1 MVDGEKE
8 TEESDFGKA
17 GVEFSTGTAVD
28 GEKDT
33 EESDFQKNGFG
44 KIIASDPVVYQLVR
58 VEGDGRLVPATDDEI
73 MEVEHLLEEDKSG
86 LASDEATKY
95 FDGCVSNEG
104 LPSKTS
110 DFEGRDLFIKN
121 KYEKHFLFFL
131 FFGLSCQTGKLVSHQ
146 AVVSGLSQSENTEV
160 DSQELNARLE
170 VQLLPLDWITCVYL
184 EVMLQKV
191 KQEERLRLSSESLN
205 HSSKSM
211 DVNHHTFDG
220 CNETQACKHKLQP
233 KNTTMEAAPSMA
245 LNGSQNVQLEG
256 AETCSEPANEA
267 VTSSST
273 VSGTCTSSMPDFS
286 ILKGE
291 ICLDNLSIREL
302 QEAFRATFGR
312 QTSVKD
318 KLWLKRRITMG
329 LTNSCDVP
337 TTSFV
342 IKDNKIVLKEVKE
355 EPSKS
360 QNSKT
365 EAGSLPTDQVTDLT
379 NNNFHN
385 LPTSLTNQTGDQQ
398 VSGKRLRKPLSE
410 DDEENLQMEQFANK
424 RVRKPTRRYIEELSE
439 FEMRECSA
447 RLLSSVKNSGNGQ
460 SSPKSQ
466 IRPVCDIGSH
476 GTSFSTRQD
485 SLGGFGIQVPYVSRV
500 RRGRP
505 RKNFVTLMP
514 EDFGHCQFMVL
525 LRHIV
530 LYRILTLQWDFTNTG
545 FGMETANLDRYGL
558 LREDMNCFSLP
569 CNAGFLLQKQH
580 LLKKYHP
587 GGIAPNLVKTA
598 LGIPAL
604 QQNSEGGSRVR
615 KARAPPMH
623 IPQPNFVDEREE
635 RDAETIYGDY
645 EHDLGLEEF
654 DAAGDNAD
662 GNANTEPASKCGVRR
677 KHHRAWTLGEVLKLV
692 EGVARYGAGRWSEI
706 RRLAFASYSYRTSV
720 DLKDKWRNLLRASLA
735 QSPSDKGAKNSRKH
749 TSVPIP
755 TPILSRVRELAEMH
769 SQTGTELGPSKIA
782 GRGGRVVQE
791 EGSGFL

>member
-1 MVDGEKE
+1 MKLLMFSFFGLSSRSFELHEVEFSMGTVVDIQVDGEKE

-17 GVEFSTGTAVD
+17 GVELSTGTAVD

-33 EESDFQKNGFG
+33 EESDFQKSGFG
-44 KIIASDPVVYQLVR
+44 KIVASDPVVYQLVR
-58 VEGDGRLVPATDDEI
+58 VEGDGRLVPATDDEV

-110 DFEGRDLFIKN
+110 DFEG
-121 KYEKHFLFFL
+121 
-131 FFGLSCQTGKLVSHQ
+131 
-146 AVVSGLSQSENTEV
+146 LSQAKNAEV

-170 VQLLPLDWITCVYL
+170 YI

-205 HSSKSM
+205 HCTKCM
-211 DVNHHTFDG
+211 DANHQTLDG
-220 CNETQACKHKLQP
+220 CNGTQACKHKLQP
-233 KNTTMEAAPSMA
+233 ENTSMETAPSSMA
-245 LNGSQNVQLEG
+245 LNGSQSVQLEG
-256 AETCSEPANEA
+256 AETHSGPANEA
-267 VTSSST
+267 VISSST

-342 IKDNKIVLKEVKE
+342 IKDHKIVLKEVKE
-355 EPSKS
+355 EPSKL
-360 QNSKT
+360 QKSKT
-365 EAGSLPTDQVTDLT
+365 EAGSLPSDQVTDPT
-379 NNNFHN
+379 DGNFHN
-385 LPTSLTNQTGDQQ
+385 LPTSLTNQTEDQQ
-398 VSGKRLRKPLSE
+398 VSGKRLGKPLSE
-410 DDEENLQMEQFANK
+410 YDEKNEDLQMEQFASK

-439 FEMRECSA
+439 FETRECSA
-447 RLLSSVKNSGNGQ
+447 RLLSSVKNSGHGQ

-466 IRPVCDIGSH
+466 IRPVHDIGSC
-476 GTSFSTRQD
+476 GTSFSTRLD

-505 RKNFVTLMP
+505 RKNFVSLM
-514 EDFGHCQFMVL
+514 
-525 LRHIV
+525 
-530 LYRILTLQWDFTNTG
+530 LQ
-545 FGMETANLDRYGL
+545 
-558 LREDMNCFSLP
+558 
-569 CNAGFLLQKQH
+569 
-580 LLKKYHP
+580 
-587 GGIAPNLVKTA
+587 
-598 LGIPAL
+598 
-604 QQNSEGGSRVR
+604 
-615 KARAPPMH
+615 
-623 IPQPNFVDEREE
+623 NFVDEREK
-635 RDAETIYGDY
+635 RDAETIYGDD

-654 DAAGDNAD
+654 DAAGDNVD
-662 GNANTEPASKCGVRR
+662 GNADTEPASKGGVRR

-735 QSPSDKGAKNSRKH
+735 QGPSDKGAKNSRKH

-769 SQTGTELGPSKIA
+769 SQTSTELGPSKIS
-782 GRGGRVVQE
+782 GCGGRNVQE

>member
-1 MVDGEKE
+1 MKLLMFSFFGLSSRSFELHEVEFSMGTVVDIQVDGEKE

-17 GVEFSTGTAVD
+17 GVELSTGTAVD

-33 EESDFQKNGFG
+33 EESDFQKSGFG
-44 KIIASDPVVYQLVR
+44 KIVASDPVVYQLVR
-58 VEGDGRLVPATDDEI
+58 VEGDGRLVPATDDEV

-110 DFEGRDLFIKN
+110 DFEG
-121 KYEKHFLFFL
+121 
-131 FFGLSCQTGKLVSHQ
+131 
-146 AVVSGLSQSENTEV
+146 LSQAKNAEV

-170 VQLLPLDWITCVYL
+170 
-184 EVMLQKV
+184 
-191 KQEERLRLSSESLN
+191 EERLRLSSESLN
-205 HSSKSM
+205 HCTKCM
-211 DVNHHTFDG
+211 DANHQTLDG
-220 CNETQACKHKLQP
+220 CNGTQACKHKLQP
-233 KNTTMEAAPSMA
+233 ENTSMETAPSSMA
-245 LNGSQNVQLEG
+245 LNGSQSVQLEG
-256 AETCSEPANEA
+256 AETHSGPANEA
-267 VTSSST
+267 VISSST

-342 IKDNKIVLKEVKE
+342 IKDHKIVLKEVKE
-355 EPSKS
+355 EPSKL
-360 QNSKT
+360 QKSKT
-365 EAGSLPTDQVTDLT
+365 EAGSLPSDQVTDPT
-379 NNNFHN
+379 DGNFHN
-385 LPTSLTNQTGDQQ
+385 LPTSLTNQTEDQQ
-398 VSGKRLRKPLSE
+398 VSGKRLGKPLSE
-410 DDEENLQMEQFANK
+410 YDEKNEDLQMEQFASK

-439 FEMRECSA
+439 FETRECSA
-447 RLLSSVKNSGNGQ
+447 RLLSSVKNSGHGQ

-466 IRPVCDIGSH
+466 IRPVHDIGSC
-476 GTSFSTRQD
+476 GTSFSTRLD

-505 RKNFVTLMP
+505 RKNFVSLM
-514 EDFGHCQFMVL
+514 
-525 LRHIV
+525 
-530 LYRILTLQWDFTNTG
+530 
-545 FGMETANLDRYGL
+545 
-558 LREDMNCFSLP
+558 
-569 CNAGFLLQKQH
+569 
-580 LLKKYHP
+580 KYHP

-604 QQNSEGGSRVR
+604 QQNSEGGSRVK

-623 IPQPNFVDEREE
+623 ITQLLQNFVDEREK
-635 RDAETIYGDY
+635 RDAETIYGDD

-654 DAAGDNAD
+654 DAAGDNVD
-662 GNANTEPASKCGVRR
+662 GNADTEPASKGGVRR

-735 QSPSDKGAKNSRKH
+735 QGPSDKGAKNSRKH

-769 SQTGTELGPSKIA
+769 SQTSTELGPSKIS
-782 GRGGRVVQE
+782 GCGGRNVQE